1 MPTGG
6 LDGGVVGNLRVARD
20 LIDRV
25 HEGERPLG
33 RLFRDDEF
41 STLFFIER
49 RSRSVEF
56 ALKCLDEEA
65 RLLGAPLD
73 VRVLDDRQYRLL
85 ITAEVL
91 GLIAEWDSRD
101 SVKDGVLEQHSKLLV
116 NYRTNFEITSI
127 RS

>member
-6 LDGGVVGNLRVARD
+6 LDGGGVGNLRVARD

-73 VRVLDDRQYRLL
+73 VRVLDDRQY
-85 ITAEVL
+85 
-91 GLIAEWDSRD
+91 
-101 SVKDGVLEQHSKLLV
+101 
-116 NYRTNFEITSI
+116 
-127 RS
+127 